1 MSKEIGIEAA
11 IEEIDKSISKVKD
24 KDEKKV
30 LELSVKV
37 IKAYL
42 TRTLENE
49 KKAAIAFKALFKLTN
64 TNNLEQLNEWEL
76 PHQISEETKSLLQSV
91 MKTVSGRDLLEISL
105 YPTQKDTS
113 DFVETLISEKFP
125 DAVGMEK
132 AAIKTELIAAVS
144 KKALG
149 ARDNVYRDIKN
160 HWFSLENVIDNV
172 QAKKKF
178 LKCHQKVTPKSV
190 IYSKSTQATF
200 LEVFKLRKECFAVI
214 TAATLFALLDACLC
228 WISDGNTKN

>member
-1 MSKEIGIEAA
+1 MGA
-11 IEEIDKSISKVKD
+11 
-24 KDEKKV
+24 
-30 LELSVKV
+30 
-37 IKAYL
+37 
-42 TRTLENE
+42 
-49 KKAAIAFKALFKLTN
+49 
-64 TNNLEQLNEWEL
+64 
-76 PHQISEETKSLLQSV
+76 PHHQISEETKSLLQSV

-113 DFVETLISEKFP
+113 DFVETLIFEKFP

-144 KKALG
+144 KKALS

>member
-1 MSKEIGIEAA
+1 LESSSIP
-11 IEEIDKSISKVKD
+11 DKSISKVKD

-64 TNNLEQLNEWEL
+64 TNNLEQLNEWEPPTTRFQRKL
-76 PHQISEETKSLLQSV
+76 KAFYIQSV

-113 DFVETLISEKFP
+113 DFVETLIFEKFP

-144 KKALG
+144 KKALS

>member
-1 MSKEIGIEAA
+1 
-11 IEEIDKSISKVKD
+11 VKD

-64 TNNLEQLNEWEL
+64 THNLEQLNEWEP

-132 AAIKTELIAAVS
+132 
-144 KKALG
+144 
-149 ARDNVYRDIKN
+149 
-160 HWFSLENVIDNV
+160 
-172 QAKKKF
+172 
-178 LKCHQKVTPKSV
+178 CPK
-190 IYSKSTQATF
+190 
-200 LEVFKLRKECFAVI
+200 RH
-214 TAATLFALLDACLC
+214 
-228 WISDGNTKN
+228 

>member
-64 TNNLEQLNEWEL
+64 TNNLEQLNEWE
-76 PHQISEETKSLLQSV
+76 PPQISEETKSLLHTIRYGDSFICCCQFDEPVFNSN
-91 MKTVSGRDLLEISL
+91 
-105 YPTQKDTS
+105 P
-113 DFVETLISEKFP
+113 LIQNCIWQRSP
-125 DAVGMEK
+125 
-132 AAIKTELIAAVS
+132 
-144 KKALG
+144 
-149 ARDNVYRDIKN
+149 
-160 HWFSLENVIDNV
+160 
-172 QAKKKF
+172 
-178 LKCHQKVTPKSV
+178 
-190 IYSKSTQATF
+190 
-200 LEVFKLRKECFAVI
+200 
-214 TAATLFALLDACLC
+214 
-228 WISDGNTKN
+228 

>member
-64 TNNLEQLNEWEL
+64 TNNLEQLNEWEP

-113 DFVETLISEKFP
+113 DFVETLIFEKFP

-144 KKALG
+144 KKALS

-214 TAATLFALLDACLC
+214 TAATLFAPRCLC
-228 WISDGNTKN
+228 WISDGNIKN